1 MTYQP
6 TLESLI
12 HRMELRHQH
21 IEDELPEKERWGAGA
36 YYRHELRMYERFLAE
51 LYVIRDEQAKE
62 AKPARNTLCDLYVI
76 DKETNRIHRIGED
89 THDSLV
95 VYPDGGVGY
104 YNMQNGDGGGPDND
118 PRSGYCILQTIHG
131 AFSEDVGIWDDR
143 FREQIKKY
151 MEEHDEG

>member
-36 YYRHELRMYERFLAE
+36 YCNHELRLYERFLAE
-51 LYVIRDEQAKE
+51 LYAIRDEQAKE
-62 AKPARNTLCDLYVI
+62 PSRNTLCDLYVI
-76 DKETNRIHRIGED
+76 DKSNNRIHRIGED
-89 THDSLV
+89 THDSLI
-95 VYPDGGVGY
+95 VYPDGGVMY
-104 YNMQNGDGGGPDND
+104 YNLQNGDGGGEDND
-118 PRSGYCILQTIHG
+118 QRAGYCILRTQEGTLSGENGIH
-131 AFSEDVGIWDDR
+131 DKR
-143 FREQIKKY
+143 FEEHIKKY

>member
-21 IEDELPEKERWGAGA
+21 IEDELPEKERLGAGA

-51 LYVIRDEQAKE
+51 LHAIQDEQPKE
-62 AKPARNTLCDLYVI
+62 PSRNTLCDLYVI
-76 DKETNRIHRIGED
+76 DKTTNRIHRIGED

-95 VYPDGGVGY
+95 VYPDGGVRY
-104 YNMQNGDGGGPDND
+104 YNMQNGDGGGSENI
-118 PRSGYCILQTIHG
+118 PRSGYCILATMHG
-131 AFSEDVGIWDDR
+131 QFSEEYGIIDDR
-143 FREQIKKY
+143 FEEHIKKY
-151 MEEHDEG
+151 MEEQDGKI